1 MGLFT
6 HQSCDNKDKSSPMAG
21 LAGSVLEVSNNAFI
35 IDRHNNQVL
44 IMSDQVSRKHF
55 IIWKSTTDTR
65 EKGRVIWL
73 FQEGLAH
80 IEVCRNKITI
90 SFWKLNTRAD
100 WQTNTIKCEFSW
112 IKSENV
118 TILNNF

>member
-1 MGLFT
+1 
-6 HQSCDNKDKSSPMAG
+6 MAG

-73 FQEGLAH
+73 FQGELAH

-90 SFWKLNTRAD
+90 SFQN
-100 WQTNTIKCEFSW
+100 
-112 IKSENV
+112 
-118 TILNNF
+118 